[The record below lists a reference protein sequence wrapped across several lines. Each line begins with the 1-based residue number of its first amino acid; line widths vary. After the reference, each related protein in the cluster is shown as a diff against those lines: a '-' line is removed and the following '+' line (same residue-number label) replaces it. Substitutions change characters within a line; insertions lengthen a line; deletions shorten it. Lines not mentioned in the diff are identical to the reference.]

1 MVAQAKVWQDASV
14 KLGVLLTVL
23 IIAGMI
29 WTAGNTFET
38 KSDHDRDMES
48 ERRYLHEYIKRTADE
63 SADKAVEKWIIRRGK

>member
-1 MVAQAKVWQDASV
+1 
-14 KLGVLLTVL
+14 
-23 IIAGMI
+23 MI